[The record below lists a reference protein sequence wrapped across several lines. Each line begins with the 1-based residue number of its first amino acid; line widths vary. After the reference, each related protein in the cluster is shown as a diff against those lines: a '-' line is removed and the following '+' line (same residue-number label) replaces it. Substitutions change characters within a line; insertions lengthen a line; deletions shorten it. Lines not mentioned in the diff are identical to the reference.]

1 MRRHSELAVAVRRRL
16 IRLFLWCGVLNAPVA
31 MLVITIDGLLR
42 PGYSPISQVVS
53 DLGVGP
59 HAAIL
64 NIDLVA
70 SGLLSMLF
78 ALGFSQ
84 VLRPWISRRRLLAST
99 ALLVLTG
106 AGIMNAGLFTEFNPL
121 HTFGFFVAFGGLS
134 LVLWLI
140 GLPLLRDRAWGGYGW
155 YSLISSL
162 VLLLLILALL
172 LLLFTHVLPESVVQG
187 TGLMERFLLLVA
199 GAWPV
204 VSAHRFFALERPV
217 RRPIHVTRNVFMAY
231 SPYPNISKERVTAAL
246 EASMR
251 S

>member
-1 MRRHSELAVAVRRRL
+1 M
-16 IRLFLWCGVLNAPVA
+16 WCGVLNAPVA
-31 MLVITIDGLLR
+31 VLVITIDGLLR

-59 HAAIL
+59 HAGIL
-64 NIDLVA
+64 NTDLEV

-84 VLRPWISRRRLLAST
+84 ALRPWISRSRLLAST
-99 ALLVLTG
+99 ALLILTG

-121 HTFGFFVAFGGLS
+121 HTLGFFVAFGSLA

-140 GLPLLRDRAWGGYGW
+140 GLPLLRDRAWQGYGW

-187 TGLMERFLLLVA
+187 TGLVERLLLLVA

-204 VSAHRFFALERPV
+204 VTASRFFALERPV
-217 RRPIHVTRNVFMAY
+217 RRPIHVTRNVFMAH
-231 SPYPNISKERVTAAL
+231 SPYPNNRKGRVTAAL